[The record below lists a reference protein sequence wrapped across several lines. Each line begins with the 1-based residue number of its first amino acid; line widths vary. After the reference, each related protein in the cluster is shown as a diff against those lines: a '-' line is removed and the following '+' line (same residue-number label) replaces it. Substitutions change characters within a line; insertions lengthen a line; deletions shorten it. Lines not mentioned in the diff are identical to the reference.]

1 MIFGKGQV
9 EIAGVEVMERVE
21 LAATSDETVDA
32 DKSEELADAT
42 LTTEVEV
49 KVPLL
54 PDTEMIDV
62 TGPEEPV
69 GEVSVIDE
77 VC

>member
-1 MIFGKGQV
+1 
-9 EIAGVEVMERVE
+9 VE

-32 DKSEELADAT
+32 DKAEELADAM
-42 LTTEVEV
+42 LTTEV
-49 KVPLL
+49 KVIGPLL

-62 TGPEEPV
+62 TDPEELV
-69 GEVSVIDE
+69 GEVRVMDE